1 MESVSSIHKRWSFTR
16 LNPSS
21 TRTSLLISIIST
33 AVLIFTVKVWIFKQP
48 DDLLPTLVVGLP
60 AMCGLTL
67 LDFWALRKT
76 PLNKLSKVFHVSA
89 FSSLF
94 WSGTVMLGLA
104 LHILSAR
111 TDSQLS
117 YVIEGMFL
125 AIGLRVAIFR
135 SVFGARLP
143 RSIFVGIIQPIILA
157 AVVIIVPFSS
167 YTVKYQ
173 LDLSPLFGMTFV
185 GISILWTLL
194 ADRAGRPSVA
204 STFDL
209 LQAFLVAWTDNDAGR
224 MEMFTESRSEPKTV
238 KTLIARFKDDR
249 GGAVNVILPDIHP
262 GPFNPVGG
270 SNLPQVLFT
279 AFSRRAIVL
288 HSLSDH
294 SLNIPSKSE
303 LDKYVRSLD
312 KHDLSY
318 EHNMCSLPCQVR
330 IFGFTATGLKFGNT
344 AVILLSSAP
353 EGMDYLSE
361 EMLKSLEEYSRSLG
375 FKNTLVIDCHN
386 AMGPPLSKA
395 NGESLLIA
403 GRQCLKELNQSQ
415 EYPFGIGFANL
426 GDISYKED
434 SLKHD
439 LGGSGLATVVLNV
452 NARYYVIGWAD
463 SNNMDN
469 ALRGHVVSYMSKKG
483 IEMLEI
489 CTSDTHS
496 TSGKRTRQGY
506 FAFGSITDA
515 QVVSEVFYSLSK
527 KSIENVSSST
537 FELLSTRTCAKVMGK
552 RQFDEYATALNKSM
566 QLTKFFVLITGVI
579 YVVMLLL
586 S

>member
-16 LNPSS
+16 LNPTS
-21 TRTSLLISIIST
+21 TRTSLLISIINT

-48 DDLLPTLVVGLP
+48 DDLLPTLVVGSP

-67 LDFWALRKT
+67 LDFCALRKT

-173 LDLSPLFGMTFV
+173 LDLSPSFGMTFV

-194 ADRAGRPSVA
+194 AERAGRPSVA

-224 MEMFTESRSEPKTV
+224 MGMFTESRSEPKTV

-262 GPFNPVGG
+262 GPFNPVGEATFLRCCLQHFQEG
-270 SNLPQVLFT
+270 QS
-279 AFSRRAIVL
+279 FSIAY
-288 HSLSDH
+288 
-294 SLNIPSKSE
+294 P
-303 LDKYVRSLD
+303 
-312 KHDLSY
+312 
-318 EHNMCSLPCQVR
+318 
-330 IFGFTATGLKFGNT
+330 T
-344 AVILLSSAP
+344 
-353 EGMDYLSE
+353 
-361 EMLKSLEEYSRSLG
+361 
-375 FKNTLVIDCHN
+375 TL
-386 AMGPPLSKA
+386 
-395 NGESLLIA
+395 
-403 GRQCLKELNQSQ
+403 
-415 EYPFGIGFANL
+415 
-426 GDISYKED
+426 
-434 SLKHD
+434 
-439 LGGSGLATVVLNV
+439 
-452 NARYYVIGWAD
+452 
-463 SNNMDN
+463 
-469 ALRGHVVSYMSKKG
+469 
-483 IEMLEI
+483 
-489 CTSDTHS
+489 
-496 TSGKRTRQGY
+496 
-506 FAFGSITDA
+506 
-515 QVVSEVFYSLSK
+515 
-527 KSIENVSSST
+527 
-537 FELLSTRTCAKVMGK
+537 
-552 RQFDEYATALNKSM
+552 
-566 QLTKFFVLITGVI
+566 
-579 YVVMLLL
+579 
-586 S
+586 